1 LLLQDTFRR
10 DEKYVDTFYREI
22 LKGSDN
28 LKSLAVDGM
37 MLRKWILKKLD
48 KRRFD
53 VAQFTYSWPSLV
65 NRK

>member
-10 DEKYVDTFYREI
+10 VEKYVDTFYRKI

-28 LKSLAVDGM
+28 LKILAVDGM
-37 MLRKWILKKLD
+37 MQQKWIFKIWD
-48 KRRFD
+48 KWRFN
-53 VAQFTYSWPSLV
+53 VAHCKYSWPSVV